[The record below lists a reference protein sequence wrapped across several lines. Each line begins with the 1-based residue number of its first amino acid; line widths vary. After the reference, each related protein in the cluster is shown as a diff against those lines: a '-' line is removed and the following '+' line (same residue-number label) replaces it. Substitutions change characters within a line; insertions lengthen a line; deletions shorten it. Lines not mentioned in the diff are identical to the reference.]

1 MLSCDL
7 GICQISKA
15 LLQVQKL
22 HALVLYVGQLVC
34 QDPFAAQRIHP
45 LPQGL
50 QAGCFAAGHPLR
62 QVAELPP
69 QLHLIRHRD
78 LRGVGGRGG
87 PGVRHKVGNGDVW
100 LMAYG
105 GDHRGLAGVDGAGHP
120 LIVEGPQVLH
130 RAAAPAGDDDIADFP
145 FVGVPDGPR
154 NLRRGLRSLHPHRQ
168 QDHLG

>member
-34 QDPFAAQRIHP
+34 QDPLAAQRIHS

-78 LRGVGGRGG
+78 LCSVGGRGG
-87 PGVRHKVGNGDVW
+87 PGVRHKVGNGDVR

-130 RAAAPAGDDDIADFP
+130 RAAAPAGDDDIADLP
-145 FVGVPDGPR
+145 LVGVPDGPR
-154 NLRRGLRSLHPHRQ
+154 DLWRGLRSLYPHRQ